1 MSKNMVRF
9 YAIVILVLVFLYAFS
24 ASYTSDSV
32 DNISYVIA
40 LAVDENEGEK
50 NLQVTFEF
58 MDTSSFSSE
67 KSSES
72 NSAII
77 DTINASS
84 INSAINLLN
93 AYIGKQVNLSHCK
106 VVVFSDKIAKKGI
119 TAEVSELMNN
129 IQVRP
134 STNIIICKGNALE
147 YIQNSTSQL
156 EKILT
161 KYYDIFP
168 NSSEYTG
175 YTSNIMI
182 GEFYN
187 YLTTKE
193 CGNLAILGGLNPTI
207 TPSNSSGNPSNESAD
222 GSSSGGSSSESSTSS
237 SESSSKEK
245 ETKEKPDNNSS
256 LTEMVSGNAPIL
268 GERGT
273 ENIGLAVLKNGK
285 YIGDLTA
292 IDTLCHTLINGEVNS
307 FLLTINNT
315 DIFER
320 YLDIELFENM
330 SPKINVEIENN
341 TPKIK
346 ITIKL
351 IGRISGIK
359 DGIDYSDEPNNL
371 DLEKI
376 STAVEQ
382 SIQKYM
388 IDYLN
393 KTSTKFKCD
402 IDYFYNH
409 AKRKFIT
416 LQDWKNYD
424 WENKYQNSKFNVN
437 IEAKV
442 YYSLLHSD

>member
-1 MSKNMVRF
+1 MSKNIIRF

-67 KSSES
+67 NSSES

-245 ETKEKPDNNSS
+245 ETEEKPDNNSS

-273 ENIGLAVLKNGK
+273 ENIGLAVLKDGK

-346 ITIKL
+346 INIKL

-359 DGIDYSDEPNNL
+359 DGIDYSDEPSNL

-409 AKRKFIT
+409 AKQKFIT